1 MEKGYLYWSSDITPD
16 YTPYE
21 AGLGFRVSLKKGDF
35 IGRAALATQKAE
47 GVKRRLCAF
56 TLEKP
61 ASVFGGE
68 AILRGG
74 KVLSVTSSAN
84 FGHSIG
90 KPIVY
95 GYLPIEET
103 AHADFEVEAFGE
115 IYPATR
121 RDQPLYDP
129 TNARL
134 KG

>member
-1 MEKGYLYWSSDITPD
+1 
-16 YTPYE
+16 
-21 AGLGFRVSLKKGDF
+21 
-35 IGRAALATQKAE
+35 
-47 GVKRRLCAF
+47 VKRRLCAF